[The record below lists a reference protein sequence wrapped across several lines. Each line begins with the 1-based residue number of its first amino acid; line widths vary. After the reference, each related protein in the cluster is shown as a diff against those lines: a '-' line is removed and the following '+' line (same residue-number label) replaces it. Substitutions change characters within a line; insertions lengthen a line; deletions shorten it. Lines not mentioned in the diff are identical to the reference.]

1 MKKIT
6 NNKIGRA
13 IVILPIIVM
22 WALFIIVCFALVF
35 GNLLIGYVII
45 ICIGIKNK
53 ERAATIVKVMAALTK
68 DYFVNIHTAIAKTN
82 NVMNNFI
89 KTGTV

>member
-1 MKKIT
+1 MKKIM

-13 IVILPIIVM
+13 VIMLPIIVM
-22 WALFIIVCFALVF
+22 WVLFIIVWLALVL
-35 GNLLIGYVII
+35 GSLLIDYVKII
-45 ICIGIKNK
+45 YMGIKNK

-68 DYFVNIHTAIAKTN
+68 DCFVNVHTAIAKIN

>member
-1 MKKIT
+1 MKKIM

-22 WALFIIVCFALVF
+22 WVLFVIVWFALVL
-35 GNLLIGYVII
+35 GSLLIDYVII

-68 DYFVNIHTAIAKTN
+68 DYFVNVHNAIAKIN